1 MTPLLLRFEF
11 RILPD
16 LEDQGLPLVSLFLF
30 RALCVLQELI
40 TDSRLPPASCLLPP
54 ASCLLPLDGM
64 ANG

>member
-16 LEDQGLPLVSLFLF
+16 LEYQGLSLVSLFLF

-40 TDSRLPPASCLLPP
+40 TDSRLLTAKNVTIKININNC
-54 ASCLLPLDGM
+54 
-64 ANG
+64 